1 MKHEKIRPAP
11 REGCGPTI
19 TRKDADAPKLP
30 CEPLV
35 RKPEVIAVIARD
47 DGSSLVVE
55 STHYGARIAFASGR
69 QRPAFVAIRASEIV
83 EVVRAL
89 NRCTSPSRR
98 RRFT

>member
-1 MKHEKIRPAP
+1 MTTEKIRPASLVGS
-11 REGCGPTI
+11 EPTI
-19 TRKDADAPKLP
+19 TRKDADASTMP
-30 CEPLV
+30 CERAV
-35 RKPEVIAVIARD
+35 RKSDIVGVIARD
-47 DGSSLVVE
+47 DGTSLIVE